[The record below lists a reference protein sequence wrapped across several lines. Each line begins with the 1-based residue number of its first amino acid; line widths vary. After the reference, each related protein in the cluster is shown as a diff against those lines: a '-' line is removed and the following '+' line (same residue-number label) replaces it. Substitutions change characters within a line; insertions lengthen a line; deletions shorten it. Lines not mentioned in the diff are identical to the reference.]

1 METQVTE
8 LVQQVLTLQWATWAI
23 PVSIVLSLF
32 VRRFIPIIGAAVLG
46 VVVHMVGP
54 VVLPALL
61 GGESLSTI
69 TTELTAMIPNLNPA
83 VLGLD
88 LIAYTFLIFVFS
100 LTRRDMFRHYAA
112 E

>member
-8 LVQQVLTLQWATWAI
+8 LVRQVLTLQWATWAI
-23 PVSIVLSLF
+23 PVSLVLSLG
-32 VRRFIPIIGAAVLG
+32 VRRFIPVVGAAVVG
-46 VVVHMVGP
+46 VVIHIIGP

-61 GGESLSTI
+61 GGEPMSTI
-69 TTELTAMIPNLNPA
+69 TSELSAMIPNLNPA
-83 VLGLD
+83 VLALD

-112 E
+112 D

>member
-8 LVQQVLTLQWATWAI
+8 LVRQVLTLQWATWAI
-23 PVSIVLSLF
+23 PVSLVLSLA
-32 VRRFIPIIGAAVLG
+32 VRRFIPIIIAAAIG
-46 VVVHMVGP
+46 VVIHLVGP

-61 GGESLSTI
+61 GGEPVATI
-69 TTELTAMIPNLNPA
+69 TSELSAMIPNLNPA
-83 VLGLD
+83 VIALD

>member
-1 METQVTE
+1 
-8 LVQQVLTLQWATWAI
+8 
-23 PVSIVLSLF
+23 
-32 VRRFIPIIGAAVLG
+32 
-46 VVVHMVGP
+46 
-54 VVLPALL
+54 LL
-61 GGESLSTI
+61 GGEPLSTI